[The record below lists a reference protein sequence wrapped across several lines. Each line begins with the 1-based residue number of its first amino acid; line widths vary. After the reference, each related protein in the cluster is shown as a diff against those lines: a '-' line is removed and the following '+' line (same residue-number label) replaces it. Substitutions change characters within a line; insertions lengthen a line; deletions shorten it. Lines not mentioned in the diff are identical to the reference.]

1 MKPPRSAL
9 PLPRYVRRK
18 PWGGRWFYF
27 FDVPTWARKNGCSV
41 KNEPL
46 GTDHAQ
52 AVRRAEFVLLPAFD
66 SWRTG
71 GSDGRPDVGVITGSI
86 DWMFDEFRKT
96 WKEKT
101 AKRPRPH
108 SPGQCRV
115 HETGIGMIADYVLKD
130 GKRLGTR
137 RVGSIDT
144 AFVDDLF
151 KKLLYKDVDGE
162 RVERR
167 TTSNHAMK
175 TARNAWNTV
184 SRANPGV
191 FPLKNPF
198 EKMGLVAGDTRE
210 TPHATFEQLM
220 TFRAKAIEMGY
231 PSLATAAMM
240 GWELLQRKAHI
251 FIRFEVKHYRPA
263 DRPNHIYVINWK
275 TGTGEWEP
283 LFDANGD
290 PLYPTLIKELDEIKA
305 KRPTVGLM
313 LRRDGTG
320 RSWVGKDE
328 QLTQVERKCR
338 EIIDSAG
345 LLRVIGADGPQK
357 LTFTSFGRHGGATE
371 FDGVRFDRTGVD
383 EERSMVVN
391 QGHGELP
398 PRQRRGQASHT
409 VEADQQ
415 ARCESMSFN
424 RALRTDGEDLSEV
437 FSRGLSEVGVVRR
450 LSY

>member
-1 MKPPRSAL
+1 MKPKPPRCAL

-27 FDVPTWARKNGCSV
+27 FDVPTWARKKQCSV

-46 GTDHAQ
+46 GSDYAE
-52 AVRRAEFVLLPAFD
+52 AVRRAETILLPAFD

-71 GSDGRPDVGVITGSI
+71 GSDGKPDAGVIAGSI
-86 DWMFDEFRKT
+86 DWMFNEFRKT
-96 WKEKT
+96 WKEVT
-101 AKRPRPH
+101 TKRLRPL
-108 SPGQCRV
+108 SPGQQRV
-115 HETGIGMIADYVLKD
+115 HETGIGMIADYVLQD

-137 RVGSIDT
+137 RVTSLDT

-151 KKLLYKDVDGE
+151 KKLLYKREKDAESNEVL
-162 RVERR
+162 VERR
-167 TTSNHAMK
+167 TTTNHAMK

-191 FPLKNPF
+191 FPVKNPF
-198 EKMGLVAGDTRE
+198 EKMGLVSGETRE

-220 TFRAKAIEMGY
+220 IFRAKAVEMGY
-231 PSLATAAMM
+231 ASLATAAMI

-251 FIRFEVKHYRPA
+251 FIRFEVKHYRPT

-275 TGTGEWEP
+275 TGTGSWEP
-283 LFDANGD
+283 LFDGSGE

-305 KRPTVGLM
+305 KRPTGGLM
-313 LRRDGTG
+313 LRREGTG

-338 EIIDSAG
+338 EIIDAAALPPLMDSNG
-345 LLRVIGADGPQK
+345 EPQP

-371 FDGVRFDRTGVD
+371 SVTSGLTELELMKKGQWSSTKAMGHYIHGND
-383 EERSMVVN
+383 EGKQVAQLKRIKKRN
-391 QGHGELP
+391 
-398 PRQRRGQASHT
+398 
-409 VEADQQ
+409 
-415 ARCESMSFN
+415 AR
-424 RALRTDGEDLSEV
+424 A
-437 FSRGLSEVGVVRR
+437 
-450 LSY
+450 